1 MNFNNS
7 LELVYESLLQIKE
20 QRGGNLRASAES
32 LTRLI
37 QTKPPQIIS
46 KEVPPVKE
54 EPPIIAP
61 KRPEPQV
68 IREIPKETSIEIPRT
83 SDKTTRLAE
92 LKTRALI
99 CEKCPD
105 LVSGR
110 TQVIFGSGNLEAKLM
125 FVGEAPGE
133 AEDFEGEPFVDPA
146 GQLLTKIIET
156 MGFNRDEVYIT
167 TVLKCRHD
175 VIIGSSGNKKP
186 KPEEVKAC
194 FPYLSEQIEI
204 IQPSLLIALG
214 ATAMEALTGT
224 HESIGHL
231 RGQWHEFK
239 GIPLMPTYHPA
250 YLIHKKALTEK
261 RKVWEDMLQV
271 LERIGK
277 PISKKQQGYF
287 LPK

>member
-1 MNFNNS
+1 M
-7 LELVYESLLQIKE
+7 
-20 QRGGNLRASAES
+20 
-32 LTRLI
+32 
-37 QTKPPQIIS
+37 
-46 KEVPPVKE
+46 
-54 EPPIIAP
+54 
-61 KRPEPQV
+61 
-68 IREIPKETSIEIPRT
+68 
-83 SDKTTRLAE
+83 
-92 LKTRALI
+92 
-99 CEKCPD
+99 
-105 LVSGR
+105 
-110 TQVIFGSGNLEAKLM
+110 IFGSGNLEAKLM